1 MHISDSGLLATGK
14 QVHTRL
20 PALAGKLLCDSDK
33 FTIDTQCFETHM
45 AQLLF
50 QFALIF
56 AEAKTPEEYE
66 SALKRGRLSKGKSDS
81 FICSFIIN
89 NARF

>member
-1 MHISDSGLLATGK
+1 MYISDDSGLLATGK

-20 PALAGKLLCDSDK
+20 PALAGKFLCDSNK
-33 FTIDTQCFETHM
+33 FTIDTQCFEMHL
-45 AQLLF
+45 AQLY
-50 QFALIF
+50 QFTFIF

-81 FICSFIIN
+81 LIYSF
-89 NARF
+89 